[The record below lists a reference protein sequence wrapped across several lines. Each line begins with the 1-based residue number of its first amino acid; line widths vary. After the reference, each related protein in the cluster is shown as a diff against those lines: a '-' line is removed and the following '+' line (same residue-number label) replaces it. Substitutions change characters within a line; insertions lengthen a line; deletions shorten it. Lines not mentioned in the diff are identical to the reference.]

1 MENKG
6 LVDFLKEN
14 KVEVTIVNGA
24 IRVWKLGDHTVD
36 PPILPKKIAAQK
48 LLSILKECDEI
59 KSGID
64 IVWDS
69 MISVQVLD
77 NDEDTIK
84 LWKLGDS
91 AKNILPKQTA
101 ADKLKDMIRQQGI
114 KGPNIVWD
122 NMIEAEHGIAV

>member
-1 MENKG
+1 MENKE
-6 LVDFLKEN
+6 LVGFLKEN

-24 IRVWKLGDHTVD
+24 IRIWKLGDHTVD

-48 LLSILKECDEI
+48 LLSILKEYDEI

-91 AKNILPKQTA
+91 ARNILPKQIA
-101 ADKLKDMIRQQGI
+101 ADKLTGMIRQQGI

-122 NMIEAEHGIAV
+122 NMIEVEHGIAV

>member
-1 MENKG
+1 MENKE

-14 KVEVTIVNGA
+14 KVEVIVVNGNTR
-24 IRVWKLGDHTVD
+24 IWKLGDHTLD
-36 PPILPKKIAAQK
+36 PPILPKKTAVEK
-48 LLSILKECDEI
+48 LLKILKECDEI
-59 KSGID
+59 KSGTD

-69 MISVQVLD
+69 MISVQALD

-91 AKNILPKQTA
+91 TKNILPKKVA
-101 ADKLKDMIRQQGI
+101 VDKLKDIIKQENI

-122 NMIEAEHGIAV
+122 NMIEAGRGVAV